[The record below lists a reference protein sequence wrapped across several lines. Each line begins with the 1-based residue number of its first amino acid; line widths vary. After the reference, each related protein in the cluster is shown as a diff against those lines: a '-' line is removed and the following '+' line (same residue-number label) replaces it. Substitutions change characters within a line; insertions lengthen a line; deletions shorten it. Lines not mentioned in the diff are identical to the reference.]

1 MLQPGDP
8 GAPHDIFLPW
18 DYPPVMRRWSFS
30 EQNAL
35 IGWIVSGYFE
45 VVFPAYYARQLHAD
59 LVEAAFG
66 REFPP
71 IARSGPGSI
80 WLRRAGVPAQ
90 PRERSG

>member
-1 MLQPGDP
+1 
-8 GAPHDIFLPW
+8 
-18 DYPPVMRRWSFS
+18 MRRWSFS

-45 VVFPAYYARQLHAD
+45 TVFPAYYARQVHAE

-71 IARSGPGSI
+71 IAHSGPGSI
-80 WLRRAGVPAQ
+80 WLRRAGPPAQ